1 MSLIVVLSTFVY
13 ISKASIYVF
22 LYILC
27 IYLLLLLLLLLL
39 IIVIIVIIIIIIII
53 IESKFNKSHE
63 FKATSYNNL
72 RNALITPRAQFN
84 LILVEISTLNFAG
97 KMIKTYSKCLKELKR
112 GDERIIN
119 KCQEVAIRTSYY
131 IYCRRRKEWT
141 DPELM
146 SYT

>member
-1 MSLIVVLSTFVY
+1 M
-13 ISKASIYVF
+13 
-22 LYILC
+22 
-27 IYLLLLLLLLLL
+27 LLLLLLLLLL
-39 IIVIIVIIIIIIII
+39 KVNLINHTN
-53 IESKFNKSHE
+53 SKQQ
-63 FKATSYNNL
+63 ATTTY
-72 RNALITPRAQFN
+72 ATPRAQFN
-84 LILVEISTLNFAG
+84 LILVEISTLGFAG